1 MKLVIA
7 EKPSVARSIAEVLR
21 ADQSE
26 DGCLTGN
33 GYIVSW
39 CIGHLVGLC
48 ESDVYDEKYKK
59 WRYEHL
65 PILPH
70 PWQHKVLPN
79 TKGQYQI
86 LKKLLLSDKV
96 EEVICATDAGREGE
110 LIFRLVYEQAGCRKP
125 IKRLWISSMENSAI
139 ADGFQNLKD
148 GSEYDNLYASALCRS
163 KADWLVGINGT
174 RLFTVLYNHKLP
186 VGRVQTPTLAMLVE
200 RECQISNFIKEPYY
214 MVHIQQNNLDAVSE
228 RFTNRADA
236 EHLQRA
242 CQNGQ
247 ALVRSVEKEKK
258 SSAAPKL
265 YDLTTLQREANRLYG
280 YTAQQTLDYAQAL
293 YEKKLITYPRTDSR
307 FLTED
312 MEQTAREIIKE
323 VKECVPFAREIQY
336 APDIRKVMDNQKVTD
351 HHAIVPTMQLGSAD
365 LKGLPATEQKLL
377 CLIAHKLL
385 AATAA
390 KMEYET
396 TKIIIGCCDAE
407 FEATGK
413 AISEPGYS
421 AIEKQFKQS
430 LRVQQEEK
438 KERILPVL
446 QQGQVLQGVQSM
458 VSEHFTSPPKHY
470 TEDSLLSAMERA
482 GNEDMGDEVER
493 KGLGTPATRAAII
506 EKLIAAGLAERKN
519 KSILPTPDGG
529 KLITIL
535 PETVKSAKLTAEWE
549 MQLTE
554 IAKGNQEPEVFTQG
568 IERMV
573 AELVSTY
580 HEVGE
585 EAGKQFEKEKQV
597 LGNCPRC
604 GAGVIEI
611 KSGYVCE
618 GGRDCGFGLWKKNRF
633 FQTAKKELTPEI
645 VKGLLTN
652 QKVKVSGLY
661 SAKSGK
667 RYTAYLSLED
677 TGEFVNFKVEFP
689 KKRK

>member
-7 EKPSVARSIAEVLR
+7 EKPSVARSIGEVLG
-21 ADQSE
+21 ADIKE
-26 DGCLTGN
+26 DGYLSGN
-33 GYIVSW
+33 GYLVSW

-48 ESDVYDEKYKK
+48 ESDVYDETYKK
-59 WRYEHL
+59 WRYEDL
-65 PILPH
+65 PIIPN
-70 PWQHKVLPN
+70 PWQHKILAQ
-79 TKGQYQI
+79 TRGQYQI
-86 LKKLLLSDKV
+86 LKKLLLSKDV

-110 LIFRLVYEQAGCRKP
+110 LIFRLVYEQSGCTKP
-125 IKRLWISSMENSAI
+125 LKRLWISSMENRAI
-139 ADGFQNLKD
+139 EQGFQNLKD

-174 RLFTVLYNHKLP
+174 RLFTVLYHHKLP

-200 RECQISNFIKEPYY
+200 RECQISNFIKEPFYI
-214 MVHIQQNNLDAVSE
+214 VHVQHGDIDAVSE
-228 RFTNRADA
+228 RFTNLQDA

-247 ALVRSVEKEKK
+247 ALVRSVEKERKTA
-258 SSAAPKL
+258 AAPKL

-312 MEQTAREIIKE
+312 MEQTTSEIIAAIK
-323 VKECVPFAREIQY
+323 VRVPFAGEIQY
-336 APDIRKVMDNQKVTD
+336 TPEIQKVMNNKRVSD
-351 HHAIVPTMQLGSAD
+351 HHAIIPTMQIRSAD

-396 TKIIIGCCDAE
+396 TKVIIDCGDGE
-407 FEATGK
+407 FETTGK
-413 AISEPGYS
+413 VVSEPGY
-421 AIEKQFKQS
+421 AEVEKQFKQS
-430 LRVQQEEK
+430 LKVKQDQQ
-438 KERILPVL
+438 KENILPAL
-446 QQGQVLQGVQSM
+446 EPNQVLQGVSSI
-458 VSEHFTSPPKHY
+458 VSEHYTSPPKHY

-482 GNEDMGDEVER
+482 GNEDMSEEVER

-506 EKLIAAGLAERKN
+506 EKLIAAGLVERKN
-519 KSILPTPDGG
+519 KSILPTADGS

-535 PETVKSAKLTAEWE
+535 PELVKSVKLTAEWE

-554 IAKGNQEPEVFTQG
+554 IAKGNLEPEVFIKG
-568 IERMV
+568 IEEMV
-573 AELVSTY
+573 SELVRTY
-580 HEVGE
+580 HGVSDD
-585 EAGKQFEKEKQV
+585 AKKQFEQEKPI

-604 GAGVIEI
+604 GKPVIEI
-611 KSGYVCE
+611 KTGYVCE
-618 GGRDCGFGLWKKNRF
+618 GGRACGFGLWKKNRF
-633 FQTAKKELTPEI
+633 FQTAKKDLTPEI

-652 QKVKVSGLY
+652 RKVKVSGLY
-661 SAKSGK
+661 SQKSGK

-677 TGEFVNFKVEFP
+677 TGEFVNFKVDFP
-689 KKRK
+689 KKRT